1 MITDMKM
8 DLSNVKL
15 DKGSKTVWNR
25 IKGFILDL
33 I

>member
-8 DLSNVKL
+8 DLSNVRL
-15 DKGSKTVWNR
+15 DKSKKSVWNR

-33 I
+33 M